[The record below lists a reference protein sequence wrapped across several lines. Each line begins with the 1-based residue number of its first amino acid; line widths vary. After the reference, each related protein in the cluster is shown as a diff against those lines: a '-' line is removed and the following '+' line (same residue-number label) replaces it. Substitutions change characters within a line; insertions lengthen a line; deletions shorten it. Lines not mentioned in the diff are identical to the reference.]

1 MRRKHFALLSAAL
14 VLAVPA
20 IGDAQQGGQPGGTPQ
35 TRPPAQRQAQPQ
47 RGPSMGAFTLSGRYL
62 AARVAELDHD
72 YDAAAEQI
80 DLALAQSPND
90 PQLVEAAFRMRIQA
104 GRVDQAAQLA
114 AQVLAAEPKDGLAN
128 LVLAVQSIKKGDYR
142 IAEQQLG
149 RVATESQ
156 LGILREFP
164 VVWLKAGEKDFAAAR
179 ARMAKLKSATA
190 ERDVAPA
197 LVIEAQ
203 IDEMAGDKAAA
214 EAKYRQAMA
223 LDKNG
228 LRTTVWVAEGLRRLG
243 KVDEA
248 RALLK
253 AYGDKYVDSVVMDG
267 LIGPNAPM
275 PPPPTPAAG
284 ISEILFDIGG
294 ALSADPRNQRTDL
307 ALIFYQLAA
316 HLRPE
321 HDFAWLMIA
330 GLYEQFQLVPKAVA
344 ALGKIG
350 VNSPLYWQARLRMAA
365 LDAQQE
371 KFDQAVTRLRALIAE
386 KPDRIDAALTL
397 ADLLR
402 GKERYGDAVQ
412 AYDTAIQRI
421 RNIEERYWPVYFGR
435 GIVLERTKQW
445 PRAELDMKKALEL
458 SPEQPHVLNY
468 LGYSWIDQGLHLE
481 QGMKMLQRATELRPD
496 DGAITDSV
504 GWAFYRLG
512 QYDKAVEWLERAAEQ
527 KGDDA
532 TIIEHLGDAYWHV
545 GRKREARFQWERA
558 LNQKPDKDR
567 LPVIRDKLDNGL
579 SAANDKPTVYEKPAE
594 AKQGG

>member
-1 MRRKHFALLSAAL
+1 MRRTHLALLSAAL
-14 VLAVPA
+14 LLSIPA
-20 IGDAQQGGQPGGTPQ
+20 TGDAQQGPPGPGQAK
-35 TRPPAQRQAQPQ
+35 PPAQRQAQPP
-47 RGPSMGAFTLSGRYL
+47 RGLQLSAITLSGRYL
-62 AARVAELDHD
+62 AARVAEQDHD
-72 YDAAAEQI
+72 YDTAAEQI
-80 DLALAQSPND
+80 DLALGQAPND
-90 PQLVEAAFRMRIQA
+90 PELVYAAFRLRMYA
-104 GRVDQAAQLA
+104 GRIDQAAQLA
-114 AQVLAAEPKDGLAN
+114 PQILVARPGDGLPN
-128 LVLAVQSIKKGDYR
+128 LVQVVQSIKKGDYR
-142 IAEQQLG
+142 AAEQQLG
-149 RVATESQ
+149 RIGGDSQ
-156 LGILREFP
+156 LGPLREY
-164 VVWLKAGEKDFAAAR
+164 VLAWLKAGEKDYAAAR
-179 ARMAKLKSATA
+179 ARVAKLKPAAGERA
-190 ERDVAPA
+190 EAPA
-197 LVIEAQ
+197 LVIDAQ

-214 EAKYRQAMA
+214 ETKYRRAMS

-228 LRTTVWVAEGLRRLG
+228 LRTTVAVAEGLMRLG
-243 KVDEA
+243 KAAEA
-248 RALLK
+248 RDLLK
-253 AYGDKYVDSVVMDG
+253 TYGEKYSDAVVMDG
-267 LIGPNAPM
+267 LIAPNAPM
-275 PPPPTPAAG
+275 PPQPTPASG

-294 ALSADPRNQRTDL
+294 ILSSDPRNARADL

-316 HLRPE
+316 YLRPE
-321 HDFAWLMIA
+321 HDFAWLMVA
-330 GLYEQFQLVPKAVA
+330 GLYEQFQMVPKAVE
-344 ALGKIG
+344 ALSKIG
-350 VNSPLYWQARLRMAA
+350 KNSPLYWQARLRVAA

-371 KFDQAVTRLRALIAE
+371 KFEQAVSRLRTLVAE

-402 GKERYGDAVQ
+402 GKEKYSDAVQ
-412 AYDTAIQRI
+412 AYDTAIMRI
-421 RNIEERYWPVYFGR
+421 RNLEERHWSVFFGR

-445 PRAELDMKKALEL
+445 PKAEADMKKALEL

-481 QGMKMLQRATELRPD
+481 EGMKMLQRATELRPD

-504 GWAFYRLG
+504 GWAFYRVG

-567 LPVIRDKLDNGL
+567 LPVIKDKLENGL